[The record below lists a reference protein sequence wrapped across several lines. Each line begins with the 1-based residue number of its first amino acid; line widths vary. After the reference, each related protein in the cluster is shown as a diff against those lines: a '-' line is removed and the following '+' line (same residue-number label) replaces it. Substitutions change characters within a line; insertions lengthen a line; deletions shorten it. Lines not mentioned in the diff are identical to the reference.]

1 MYECQNVCNACRGQK
16 GAPASL
22 ELWLQVVVSC
32 PMLMLGIEPESFRGV
47 MPLTTEPSYSPCESD
62 LQAEICRIQKIPAL

>member
-1 MYECQNVCNACRGQK
+1 MFECPSVCYACRGQK

-32 PMLMLGIEPESFRGV
+32 PMLVLGIEPGSFRGV
-47 MPLTTEPSYSPCESD
+47 MPLTTGPPYSPCESD
-62 LQAEICRIQKIPAL
+62 LQAEICRIHKIPAL